1 MFIVIAVIAYWVM
14 RFVVEGVVPNLAPRD
29 AKPAEE
35 TPEIP
40 AVSEDA
46 LPLFEAAEDEA
57 RVPVP
62 EPEAPAAL
70 PEPLCYRC
78 LYAHIVRGF
87 GAGEEL
93 IACGYVFP
101 MREVCY
107 RVRECSDYRP
117 KRERNRVEIA
127 SEGAV
132 CILPLDEMA
141 ADFHA
146 VAATR
151 NGKGGVKSSYD

>member
-14 RFVVEGVVPNLAPRD
+14 RFGVPHVRAWIAARK
-29 AKPAEE
+29 AEPASDGRAAA
-35 TPEIP
+35 TEIP
-40 AVSEDA
+40 APKRA
-46 LPLFEAAEDEA
+46 
-57 RVPVP
+57 VPVP
-62 EPEAPAAL
+62 D
-70 PEPLCYRC
+70 PLCYEC
-78 LYAHIVRGF
+78 VYAHIVRGF